1 MLRQMPPLEAVEAFL
16 AAARARSFRAAAA
29 SLALSPS
36 AFSRRIQLLERFA
49 GQPLF
54 DRTGSTAVLTR
65 EGNRYLADVG
75 PAIEAIQHATTSLR
89 GSLRGSGDERPLRI
103 ATSHSMATEWLMP
116 RLSKLLSDTGIEV
129 ALTVSRDIELLRAH
143 KIDLALWGGPT
154 RNQGMLV
161 EVIAELDAVPVA
173 APRLADGRQPPANL
187 AAFAN
192 HRLIEVQA
200 SAGLWQ
206 HWLRRAGYRGPAPAI
221 AATYDTNQ
229 LKNEAAASGMG
240 IALAVPLV
248 TERFLADERLIAC
261 TAVRMPTDQSYCLH
275 YAGANI
281 RSRSDAKMFLD
292 WLRLEAQGSLAKYD
306 AWFEGRASLANA

>member
-16 AAARARSFRAAAA
+16 AAARARSFRAAAT

-49 GQPLF
+49 GQQLF
-54 DRTGSTAVLTR
+54 DRTGPMTVLTR
-65 EGNRYLADVG
+65 EGSRYLAEVG

-89 GSLRGSGDERPLRI
+89 AVRGERPLRI
-103 ATSHSMATEWLMP
+103 ATSHSMAAEWLMP
-116 RLSKLLSDTGIEV
+116 RLPKLLSDTGIEV
-129 ALTVSRDIELLRAH
+129 ALTVSRDPELLRAH
-143 KIDLALWGGPT
+143 KVDLALWGGPT

-173 APRLADGRQPPANL
+173 ARRLADGRPPPGSL
-187 AAFAN
+187 TAFAD

-200 SAGLWQ
+200 SAGLWR

-221 AATYDTNQ
+221 AATYETNQ

-240 IALAVPLV
+240 VALAVPLV
-248 TERFLADERLIAC
+248 TERFLADDRLIAC
-261 TAVRMPTDQSYCLH
+261 AAVRLPTDQSYCLH
-275 YAGANI
+275 YAGADV
-281 RSRSDAKMFLD
+281 RSRPDVKAFLD
-292 WLRLEAQGSLAKYD
+292 WLKREARGSLEKYD
-306 AWFEGRASLANA
+306 AWFENRPPPGSA